1 MKMKILLLAAIVFAG
16 VPAFAKTAH
25 RKAYS
30 APIPATASVAS
41 ITATPSLGVGTPK
54 SAVPKTIK
62 TEKLSDGAEQ
72 AGKISAGEGQAKQT
86 VRRQA
91 LQYTK
96 NDKIDNGAR
105 AKCAKNANGTWSVTR
120 KGKTFTGPTEDP
132 EDTFR
137 RASHLKQNVNFGQAN
152 GLNSP
157 AEGNYIVVNTGGV
170 DYRSFVQ
177 PASDDYY
184 YWTTETDRTLALSG
198 GSPNIQKMGI
208 ELLGNGECQLAWG
221 GGGGGGG
228 GKGGGGDV
236 PKTNNG
242 GVAQGGKGQK
252 QGASKGKT

>member
-1 MKMKILLLAAIVFAG
+1 MKTKIFLAAIVFTG
-16 VPAFAKTAH
+16 VTSFGKTAH
-25 RKAYS
+25 RNAYS
-30 APIPATASVAS
+30 TPVPTQASVGS
-41 ITATPSLGVGTPK
+41 ITATTSLNVGTPK
-54 SAVPKTIK
+54 AQVPKTVK
-62 TEKLSDGAEQ
+62 TEKLSNETAQ
-72 AGKISAGEGQAKQT
+72 PTQVSAGEGQAKQV
-86 VRRQA
+86 VRPQA

-105 AKCAKNANGTWSVTR
+105 AKCSKNANGTWSVTR

-152 GLNSP
+152 GLKSP

-184 YWTTETDRTLALSG
+184 YWTTETDRKLALSG

-208 ELLGNGECQLAWG
+208 ELLGDGECQLSWG
-221 GGGGGGG
+221 GGGGAK
-228 GKGGGGDV
+228 GKGGGGGDV
-236 PKTNNG
+236 PTTNNG
-242 GVAQGGKGQK
+242 GVGGGSQK
-252 QGASKGKT
+252 QSQGKT